1 MKNEENLRC
10 LFQNIQ
16 NATEITYRSGELES
30 LLEEYSCIGC
40 SNNCQN
46 KDEGE
51 VFCEDCYKCGCSK
64 CATNC
69 NFDCDWLESHDAY
82 KKDLEK
88 TLVKKIQESFLGAE
102 KWASVLSV
110 EFIRRYF
117 PYSKNK
123 EIWKKYV
130 FQDGVKEDLPKDL
143 PWENLIDSEKYHFY
157 SPQETEQRRCPY
169 NYNILRIMAG
179 LKGIKYSN

>member
-143 PWENLIDSEKYHFY
+143 PWENLIDSEKYYFY
-157 SPQETEQRRCPY
+157 SPQETEQRRRPY

-179 LKGIKYSN
+179 LKSIKYSN

>member
-143 PWENLIDSEKYHFY
+143 PWENLIDSEKYYFY

>member
-130 FQDGVKEDLPKDL
+130 FQDGV
-143 PWENLIDSEKYHFY
+143 
-157 SPQETEQRRCPY
+157 
-169 NYNILRIMAG
+169 
-179 LKGIKYSN
+179 

>member
-1 MKNEENLRC
+1 MENEENLRR
-10 LFQNIQ
+10 LFQNIL
-16 NATEITYRSGELES
+16 NATEITYRFRELES
-30 LLEEYSCIGC
+30 LLEQYSCIAC
-40 SNNCQN
+40 SNNCLN
-46 KDEGE
+46 NDG

-64 CATNC
+64 CASNC
-69 NFDCDWLESHDAY
+69 DFDCDWLEGHNAY

-88 TLVKKIQESFLGAE
+88 TLLKAIEESHLGRYA
-102 KWASVLSV
+102 WASVLSV

-143 PWENLIDSEKYHFY
+143 PWENLIDSEKYYFY

-179 LKGIKYSN
+179 LKNIKYSN